1 MDCASLIASCSVA
14 VRSILNNENKLVAL
28 LEKCLV
34 DLITPSLLESV
45 AKRSKKYHERS
56 QVRLGMGEWT
66 ESSDESSAESEAP
79 KAKPPLGQQ

>member
-1 MDCASLIASCSVA
+1 M
-14 VRSILNNENKLVAL
+14 RSILNNENKLVAL

-56 QVRLGMGEWT
+56 QVRLGWT

>member
-1 MDCASLIASCSVA
+1 M
-14 VRSILNNENKLVAL
+14 RSILNNENQLVAL
-28 LEKCLV
+28 LEKCLM

-56 QVRLGMGEWT
+56 QVRLGMGEPWI

>member
-1 MDCASLIASCSVA
+1 M
-14 VRSILNNENKLVAL
+14 RSILNNENKL